1 MFQRGKG
8 VKAAPWRDLPN
19 GPARRALMELKAGF
33 VGAAGFS
40 GGINLLTLSGSL
52 FMLQVY
58 DRVLPSRSLPTLTAL
73 FLLVCALYAFQSGL
87 ELIRSRV
94 FARIGRNL
102 DRSLGGLAFDANVRR
117 NQYAEGRQ
125 QTAFRDLEQLR
136 GFLSGAGPV
145 AVFDL
150 PWFPIY
156 IVLLFLLHPLL
167 GLLGLGGAAALGVLT
182 WRAER
187 ATLPLQQEMVL
198 ASADAGMRAEQ
209 ARRAAETVLP
219 LGMLGALR
227 RSWADR
233 NASAGQL
240 VLRAS
245 DASGFYATVSRFL
258 RMVLQSAALAVGA
271 LLIIGGHATG
281 GVMIASSILLGRA
294 LAPVEMAI
302 AHWRAFQ
309 NARQAFLRLDGL
321 LGHDHGPPEARL
333 SLPRPSATLKVSQL
347 SIAVAAGQDPIVK
360 GVTFALAAGDGLGVI
375 GPSGA
380 GKSTLLRAIVGLY
393 PARAGDVRVD
403 GSTLDQWT
411 TDEAGAFIGYM
422 PQGVELFA
430 GTVAQNISRFAET
443 ADAAAVLKAAE
454 LAGIDQLVRGLPNGF
469 DTPVGEAGSRLSAG
483 QRQRIAL
490 ARALYGD
497 PFLIVLDEPNAALD
511 AEGEAALNR
520 ALERVRAEGAIVVS
534 AVHRASGLQSLNK
547 VLVLAGGVQQA
558 FGPRD
563 EVLRRGPPAPGAGG
577 AHLEVVS
584 S

>member
-1 MFQRGKG
+1 MKSAF
-8 VKAAPWRDLPN
+8 L
-19 GPARRALMELKAGF
+19 
-33 VGAAGFS
+33 GAAGFS
-40 GGINLLTLSGSL
+40 GCINLLTLSGSL

-73 FLLVCALYAFQSGL
+73 FLLVSALYAFQSGL

-102 DRSLGGLAFDANVRR
+102 DRALGGLAFDANVRR

-167 GLLGLGGAAALGVLT
+167 GVLGLAGAIALGVLT
-182 WRAER
+182 WLAER

-219 LGMLGALR
+219 LGMLGSLR
-227 RSWADR
+227 RTWADR
-233 NASAGQL
+233 NATAGQL

-258 RMVLQSAALAVGA
+258 RMLLQSAALAVGA

-281 GVMIASSILLGRA
+281 GVMIAASILLGRA

-302 AHWRAFQ
+302 AHWRGFQ

-321 LGHDHGPPEARL
+321 LGHDQGVAEARL
-333 SLPRPSATLKVSQL
+333 PLPRPSATLKVSQL
-347 SIAVAAGQDPIVK
+347 TVAVAEGQDPIIR
-360 GVTFALAAGDGLGVI
+360 GAAFALAAGDGLGVI

-393 PARAGDVRVD
+393 PARTGDIRLD
-403 GSTLDQWT
+403 GSTLDQWSG
-411 TDEAGAFIGYM
+411 DEAGAFIGYM
-422 PQGVELFA
+422 PQGVELFS

-443 ADAAAVLKAAE
+443 ADSAAVLKAAE
-454 LAGIDQLVRGLPNGF
+454 LAGIDQLVRGLPQGF
-469 DTPVGEAGSRLSAG
+469 DTPVGEAGGRLSAG
-483 QRQRIAL
+483 QRQRVAL

-520 ALERVRAEGAIVVS
+520 AIERVRAEGAIVVA
-534 AVHRASGLQSLNK
+534 AVHRASGLQSLSK

-563 EVLRRGPPAPGAGG
+563 EVLRRGPAAPGPGG